1 MLPDFDS
8 NERKS
13 ARYIDIL
20 GIFIWLFAILI
31 EKENVVTIVR
41 DKYMFSRTQADL
53 NQTKMSKNQKKRQKK
68 KEKKIND
75 ALQTDE
81 VRHHII
87 FPFNNLVK

>member
-1 MLPDFDS
+1 MT
-8 NERKS
+8 
-13 ARYIDIL
+13 
-20 GIFIWLFAILI
+20 IFC
-31 EKENVVTIVR
+31 

-81 VRHHII
+81 VGHLII
-87 FPFNNLVK
+87 